1 MKFSCATLSHL
12 PEFHV
17 GHAQNSEA
25 ATGCTVVVSPEGA
38 TCSVDVRGGGP
49 ATRETDLLNP
59 ENMVE
64 AVHAVVLSGGS
75 AFGLEASTGV
85 MQALA
90 EKGIGFELC
99 GLHVPIVVGACLFDL
114 PYGKPEHPT
123 AEMGAQACR
132 KAIEDVLSD
141 TRNQSAIQGTPIQ
154 ESALNSKDASFTSA
168 DAETSKSDPEISK
181 TPFTI
186 LSGAAEGN
194 VGAGCGAT
202 VGKMLDPA
210 QATKSGL
217 GIYGIRCGSI
227 VTVAIVAVNA
237 LGTVCLPDG
246 TPLAGHRDADGNLMN
261 PLDPVLLSMMPGS
274 STEAALPSHPADE
287 NSTCSESNPRS
298 DSAASSGCT
307 TPCTNTTIGVV
318 LTNAK
323 LTKAQ
328 CQKVSSI
335 THDAYAR
342 TIKPVHTSA
351 DGDTIFTMAS
361 GKQDAPFDLVAIMAT
376 EAMQGA
382 ILRAVAT
389 AKAACGL
396 PAAQDI
402 NPKLCTKIFSDF
414 S

>member
-1 MKFSCATLSHL
+1 MPHCAYACYTHSKDIDRSTFMQFTKATLSDL

-17 GHAQNSEA
+17 GHANNEEA
-25 ATGCTVVVSPEGA
+25 ATGCTVVVSLEGA
-38 TCSVDVRGGGP
+38 ACSVDVRGGGP
-49 ATRETDLLNP
+49 ATRETDLLKP

-85 MQALA
+85 MQELA
-90 EKGIGFELC
+90 KRNIGFELC

-123 AEMGAQACR
+123 AEMGAQA
-132 KAIEDVLSD
+132 
-141 TRNQSAIQGTPIQ
+141 TR
-154 ESALNSKDASFTSA
+154 SALDDA
-168 DAETSKSDPEISK
+168 PV
-181 TPFTI
+181 
-186 LSGAAEGN
+186 AEGN

-217 GIYGIRCGSI
+217 GIYGVRCGDV

-246 TPLAGHRDADGNLMN
+246 TPLAGHRNIEESTNGLIMN
-261 PLDPVLLSMMPGS
+261 PLDPVLLSMSPDNSGS
-274 STEAALPSHPADE
+274 AS
-287 NSTCSESNPRS
+287 SESTTVS
-298 DSAASSGCT
+298 TDAASTSQQEGCT

-361 GKQDAPFDLVAIMAT
+361 GKQEAAFDLVAIMAT

-382 ILRAVAT
+382 ILRAA
-389 AKAACGL
+389 ALAHSACGL
-396 PAAQDI
+396 PAAQDL
-402 NPKLCTKIFSDF
+402 NPKLCKQVLDQ
-414 S
+414 